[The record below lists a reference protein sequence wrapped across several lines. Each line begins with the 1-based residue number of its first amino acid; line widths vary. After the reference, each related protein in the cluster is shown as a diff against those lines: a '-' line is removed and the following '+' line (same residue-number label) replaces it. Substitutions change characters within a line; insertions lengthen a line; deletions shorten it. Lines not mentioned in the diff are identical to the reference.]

1 PRGAAAGGRRG
12 RGRGGAPRRAAP
24 AGGRGGPPPGLAE
37 TRHASAS
44 RAATSSTYAP
54 RALAAGTRRN
64 ADHPQAPASTTAV
77 ITATVAHSGS
87 HSTTASST
95 AASTTAVSTRV
106 RSASLTVPSA
116 FRRSRALRRQLAEA
130 PLAAGEE
137 PERFLEI
144 RHGEIRP

>member
-1 PRGAAAGGRRG
+1 AAARAAASSTPAGPGDRL
-12 RGRGGAPRRAAP
+12 PAAP
-24 AGGRGGPPPGLAE
+24 ARRREPRRGANVSQRRGVSHRGAPPASRGARPPGLAE

-64 ADHPQAPASTTAV
+64 ADHSQAPASTTAV

-95 AASTTAVSTRV
+95 AASTTAVDRKSTRLNSSHV
-106 RSASLTVPSA
+106 EKSYAV
-116 FRRSRALRRQLAEA
+116 
-130 PLAAGEE
+130 
-137 PERFLEI
+137 
-144 RHGEIRP
+144 